1 MNITDHAIERLKE
14 RSNIDPS
21 NYLYVCK
28 IACKKGTNKV
38 LNRGVYRRNVF
49 RCEYMGLK
57 WVFNHSRNTLIT
69 VVKLEE

>member
-1 MNITDHAIERLKE
+1 MKITDHATERLKE

-21 NYLYVCK
+21 NYLCACK

-38 LNRGVYRRNVF
+38 SNRGVYRRGVF
-49 RCEYMGLK
+49 RCEYLGLK

-69 VVKLEE
+69 VVEIE